1 MSGQARVSGRVAGR
15 AATSSGPFGLAGVVS
30 VGLLYGLVYAG
41 MHLAI
46 SPNLPQDDVTS
57 NVLAQTLEP
66 GYVLKQPPLY
76 DGCCGR
82 CSGLPDPRYRAFSF

>member
-1 MSGQARVSGRVAGR
+1 MSGQARVAGRVAGR
-15 AATSSGPFGLAGVVS
+15 VEAPCGRPFGLAGVIS

-41 MHLAI
+41 MRLAI

-76 DGCCGR
+76 EWM
-82 CSGLPDPRYRAFSF
+82 LPDPRYQAFSF

>member
-1 MSGQARVSGRVAGR
+1 MSGQATVAGRVAGR
-15 AATSSGPFGLAGVVS
+15 AETSSGPFGLAGVVS
-30 VGLLYGLVYAG
+30 VGLLYGLAYAG
-41 MHLAI
+41 MRLAI